1 MPAQILADLSLY
13 DFSRPQFP
21 IEEVRKYVPQRY
33 EMEMLSAVV
42 AFEPD
47 KKIAVGYKAVS
58 PDEFWVRGH
67 IPGRPLMPGVLMI
80 EAAAQLSTFYYKFA
94 TKDERFLGF
103 GALDGVKF
111 RGQVLP
117 NDRLDLVVLNTELRP
132 RRAVFQAQGVVCGRL
147 VFEGVITG
155 MPV

>member
-1 MPAQILADLSLY
+1 MPPQIFADLSAY
-13 DFSRPQFP
+13 DFSRPQFS

-47 KKIAVGYKAVS
+47 KKIAVGCKTVS
-58 PDEFWVRGH
+58 GDEFWVRGH
-67 IPGRPLMPGVLMI
+67 IPGRPLLPGVLMI

-94 TKDERFLGF
+94 TRDDRFLGF

-111 RGQVLP
+111 RAQVLP
-117 NDRLDLVVLNTELRP
+117 GDRLDIIVLNTDLRP
-132 RRAVFQAQGVVCGRL
+132 RCAVFQAQGVVAGRL